1 MAYSPIG
8 ILTGPAI
15 GQCRARRSMFR
26 RSKLRSQPSGYEQ
39 PTKRE
44 PRTPSDRVDYP
55 VSERRLFSI
64 QVWSGGPG
72 NSYSEDA
79 SHKPRALDISHT
91 RVALLMVRDSFGEQ
105 GTLNTRVEPNYRQD
119 LYVCMRD
126 ELSNETAT
134 TDGLVTGTRQLKLNH
149 TSRPY
154 IAQPSSG
161 MYRED

>member
-1 MAYSPIG
+1 M
-8 ILTGPAI
+8 
-15 GQCRARRSMFR
+15 
-26 RSKLRSQPSGYEQ
+26 
-39 PTKRE
+39 
-44 PRTPSDRVDYP
+44 DYP

-119 LYVCMRD
+119 LYAGRTGNWYKAAEAQPHLPALYRPTFKWYVSRGLTLQGMVPR
-126 ELSNETAT
+126 LKRR
-134 TDGLVTGTRQLKLNH
+134 LVTTL
-149 TSRPY
+149 
-154 IAQPSSG
+154 SG
-161 MYRED
+161 V